1 MKWIRHGQASTVPS
15 VAVIGTRGYPSYY
28 GGFETAVRRVAP
40 ELADRGWRVRV
51 YGRPGAV
58 RADDPTID
66 RRVSTVLTPGLDTRA
81 LSTLSYGL
89 TATLHALLHKPD
101 VALVMNVA
109 NGYWLPLLRLRG
121 IKTVVNVDGIEWHR
135 DKWSRLGK
143 AVFRW
148 GARLTARFADE
159 LVFDAVA
166 IGDYWQRE
174 FGREGVF
181 IPYGGDSN
189 VETSFDEEFQSGRY
203 VLLVAR
209 FVPEN
214 SVVQFLDAATSV
226 VESWDV
232 DVVLV
237 GSAPAEDPLQ
247 VAAEAVAATHP
258 RVHLLGHISDD
269 RRLFGLWRHA
279 GVYFHGHTVG
289 GTNPALVQAMALGA
303 RVVARDTVYNRE
315 VLGEAGRFCDDSTQS
330 VVAAV
335 GAALSDPR
343 PLGDLARARAAEHYS
358 WDLVSTGYADTLAA
372 QLEPG
377 QRLPRAR

>member
-1 MKWIRHGQASTVPS
+1 M
-15 VAVIGTRGYPSYY
+15 
-28 GGFETAVRRVAP
+28 
-40 ELADRGWRVRV
+40 
-51 YGRPGAV
+51 RP
-58 RADDPTID
+58 P
-66 RRVSTVLTPGLDTRA
+66 
-81 LSTLSYGL
+81 
-89 TATLHALLHKPD
+89 
-101 VALVMNVA
+101 
-109 NGYWLPLLRLRG
+109 PL
-121 IKTVVNVDGIEWHR
+121 
-135 DKWSRLGK
+135 
-143 AVFRW
+143 
-148 GARLTARFADE
+148 
-159 LVFDAVA
+159 
-166 IGDYWQRE
+166 
-174 FGREGVF
+174 
-181 IPYGGDSN
+181 
-189 VETSFDEEFQSGRY
+189 
-203 VLLVAR
+203 
-209 FVPEN
+209 
-214 SVVQFLDAATSV
+214 